1 MGRTRRTLVYL
12 VQVAVA
18 GAAVAMSAVLVV
30 PKAMGWQGVIVLT
43 GSMEPALRT
52 GGVAFVDR
60 VPPERIGT
68 GDLLTFTRP
77 GSRQQVTHRVIEV
90 LSSTDGPRF
99 RTKGDANDIADSWTV
114 TPGQV
119 VGKVRFALPHLGGV
133 ARTLVTNRS
142 AVGIAMGIPALFLL
156 VDDIRRWRGRR
167 QPIPVLPPG
176 LPVPTSEYRIRRRRP
191 VPVVVT
197 NSTHR

>member
-1 MGRTRRTLVYL
+1 MGRMRRALAYF
-12 VQVAVA
+12 VQIAMV
-18 GAAVAMSAVLVV
+18 GAAVAMSAVLVL
-30 PKAMGWQGVIVLT
+30 PRAMGWQGVIVLT

-90 LSSTDGPRF
+90 LSTSDGSAF
-99 RTKGDANDIADSWTV
+99 RTKGDANDAPDGWTV

-119 VGKVRFALPHLGGV
+119 VGKVRFALPHLGGL
-133 ARTLVTNRS
+133 AQALVTNRS
-142 AVGIAMGIPALFLL
+142 VVGIAMGVPALFLI
-156 VDDIRRWRGRR
+156 VDDIRRWRKRR
-167 QPIPVLPPG
+167 RASVSAAPIPVPLP
-176 LPVPTSEYRIRRRRP
+176 EYRIRRRRP
-191 VPVVVT
+191 HLVYVKTVG
-197 NSTHR
+197 HR